1 MRYEKIIEYANSK
14 SLVVSEAP
22 NNGLKMNYEVGD
34 VHINL
39 FIQPKNSEETWF
51 AGYIHYA
58 KYDKGKKYE
67 FEIPKSVRTE
77 EEIIKAIEVTTTIA
91 NKLNVVNEQL
101 ASIKLLSK
109 ELIN

>member
-14 SLVVSEAP
+14 AMVVSEAP
-22 NNGLKMNYEVGD
+22 SNGLKMNYEVGD
-34 VHINL
+34 VYINL
-39 FIQPKNSEETWF
+39 FIQPKNSEEMWF

-67 FEIPKSVRTE
+67 FEIPKAIRTE
-77 EEIIKAIEVTTTIA
+77 EEIIKLIEVSTTVA

-101 ASIKLLSK
+101 ASIKQLTK
-109 ELIN
+109 ELTN

>member
-1 MRYEKIIEYANSK
+1 MRYDKIIEYANSK
-14 SLVVSEAP
+14 SLVVSESP
-22 NNGLKMNYEVGD
+22 NSGLKMNYEVGD

-39 FIQPKNSEETWF
+39 FVQPKNSTETWF

-67 FEIPKSVRTE
+67 FEIPKAIRTE
-77 EEIIKAIEVTTTIA
+77 EEIIKLIEVSTTVA

-101 ASIKLLSK
+101 ASIKQLTK
-109 ELIN
+109 ELTN

>member
-1 MRYEKIIEYANSK
+1 MKYEKIIEYAKSK
-14 SLVVSEAP
+14 SLAILEAP
-22 NNGLKMNYEVGD
+22 NDGLKMNYEIGD

-67 FEIPKSVRTE
+67 FEIPKSLRTE
-77 EEIIKAIEVTTTIA
+77 EEIIKLIEVSTTIA
-91 NKLNVVNEQL
+91 DKLNVVNEQL
-101 ASIKLLSK
+101 ASIKQLTK
-109 ELIN
+109 ELTN

>member
-1 MRYEKIIEYANSK
+1 MRYEKIIEYVNSK

-39 FIQPKNSEETWF
+39 FVQPKNSTETWF

-67 FEIPKSVRTE
+67 FEIPKALRTE
-77 EEIIKAIEVTTTIA
+77 DEIIKLIEVSTTVA

-101 ASIKLLSK
+101 ASIKQLTK
-109 ELIN
+109 ELTN

>member
-1 MRYEKIIEYANSK
+1 MRYEKIIEYAKSK

-77 EEIIKAIEVTTTIA
+77 EEVINLIDKSISIS
-91 NKLNVVNEQL
+91 NKLMNTVYQL
-101 ASIKLLSK
+101 GK
-109 ELIN
+109 ELED

>member
-1 MRYEKIIEYANSK
+1 MRYDKIIEYANSK
-14 SLVVSEAP
+14 SLVVLEAP
-22 NNGLKMNYEVGD
+22 NSGLKMNYEVGD

-39 FIQPKNSEETWF
+39 FVQPKNSTETWF

-67 FEIPKSVRTE
+67 FEIPKAIRTE
-77 EEIIKAIEVTTTIA
+77 EEIIKLIEVSTTVA

-101 ASIKLLSK
+101 ASIKQLTK
-109 ELIN
+109 ELTN